1 MFGLATAMAG
11 FVLISPPGLRR
22 NGADRLLLGAQVFGA
37 ALAFGLAIAGVT
49 VMRSARP
56 SEKAI
61 ARSLLSAAFVV
72 GMLVFVGGK
81 VASGVV
87 DHMAR

>member
-1 MFGLATAMAG
+1 MIPKA
-11 FVLISPPGLRR
+11 
-22 NGADRLLLGAQVFGA
+22 LLLPATISGYVYSDDNNNGHFDAGEA
-37 ALAFGLAIAGVT
+37 PIAGVT